1 MFQSNRALEIG
12 NRNAPVHSIERF
24 GRAVG
29 WWWISYHLN
38 GPLWKLSATTAQYR
52 LWKTIS
58 TTVRK
63 NRIFHGHSP
72 IFISQI
78 WAALL
83 WSLTTPLLPH
93 LSKTKATVIRMIQG
107 CILIQISTRKTKSLT
122 GETAHHPYV
131 NIWASRLSRW
141 IGPIDWK
148 EDEINSSSAET
159 ALLESSIASYD
170 PGYRDSVKSL
180 KADIWVLD
188 GKQLYQAWEYGI
200 RSFPQ
205 SQRAIYPTETKATLL

>member
-1 MFQSNRALEIG
+1 MGGFTVKFDDATAPAPLQDEG
-12 NRNAPVHSIERF
+12 NRDTDDPGMYSYPNQHPQNQVTHRRDRASSI
-24 GRAVG
+24 
-29 WWWISYHLN
+29 
-38 GPLWKLSATTAQYR
+38 P
-52 LWKTIS
+52 
-58 TTVRK
+58 
-63 NRIFHGHSP
+63 
-72 IFISQI
+72 
-78 WAALL
+78 
-83 WSLTTPLLPH
+83 
-93 LSKTKATVIRMIQG
+93 
-107 CILIQISTRKTKSLT
+107 
-122 GETAHHPYV
+122 
-131 NIWASRLSRW
+131 SRLSRW